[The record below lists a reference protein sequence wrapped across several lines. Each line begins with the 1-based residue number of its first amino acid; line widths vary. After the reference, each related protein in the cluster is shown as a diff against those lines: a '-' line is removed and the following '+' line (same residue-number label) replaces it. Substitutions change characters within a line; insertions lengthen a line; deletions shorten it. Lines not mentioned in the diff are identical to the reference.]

1 MFFFFFLF
9 FILRCFIQ
17 NYVTMC
23 ENGHMWVCGRSIQKG
38 DGSSGAG
45 VIGSN
50 SCKLSDV
57 DAENQTLVL

>member
-1 MFFFFFLF
+1 
-9 FILRCFIQ
+9 
-17 NYVTMC
+17 MC